1 MKIRLMGTVLAL
13 ALVSSFAPEM
23 QSSVHA
29 AAQEKVWGSLK
40 GTVKEISEKLLVVAP
55 SMDSKASSTF
65 ELTSDIKR
73 AGTLE
78 VGGSV
83 TVRYF
88 YEGGKRVVTEL
99 SGKAAKK

>member
-13 ALVSSFAPEM
+13 ALVSSFSPDTH
-23 QSSVHA
+23 SSVHA
-29 AAQEKVWGSLK
+29 SAQENVWVSLK
-40 GTVKEISEKLLVVAP
+40 GTVKENGEKLLVVAP

-73 AGTLE
+73 TGTLE

-99 SGKAAKK
+99 